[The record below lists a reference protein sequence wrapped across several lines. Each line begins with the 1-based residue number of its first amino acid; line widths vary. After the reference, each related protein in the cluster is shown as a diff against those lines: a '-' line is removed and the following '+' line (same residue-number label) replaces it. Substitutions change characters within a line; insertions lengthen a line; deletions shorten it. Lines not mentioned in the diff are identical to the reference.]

1 MERAP
6 YIMAVDDDVDTL
18 KLIRRI
24 LELEGYDVSVAAD
37 SRFALA
43 LLEERMPDLIIL
55 DIMMPDLDGFQFL
68 YLLRQRSGVPVIML
82 TGRTEMNLLK
92 KALLLGADDFV
103 KKPFSTRVL
112 VARIQ
117 AKLRRARQKV
127 ARR

>member
-6 YIMAVDDDVDTL
+6 YIMVVDDDVDTL
-18 KLIRRI
+18 KLVRHI
-24 LELEGYDVSVAAD
+24 LELEGYAVSVATD

-43 LLEERMPDLIIL
+43 LLEERMPDLILL

-82 TGRTEMNLLK
+82 TGRTEMALLK
-92 KALLLGADDFV
+92 KALLLGADDYV

>member
-1 MERAP
+1 MERVP
-6 YIMAVDDDVDTL
+6 YIMVVDDDVDTL

-24 LELEGYDVSVAAD
+24 LELEGYAVSVATD

-43 LLEERMPDLIIL
+43 SLEERMPDLILL

-82 TGRTEMNLLK
+82 TGRTEMTLLK
-92 KALLLGADDFV
+92 KALFLGADDYV

-127 ARR
+127 DCP